1 MTDSEQGQY
10 KPPVLRSDE
19 AIVIL
24 RQTLTLIGTAK
35 GCSGSD
41 SSSAP
46 HTPPE
51 QEPITFLG
59 RLFGQSPGVHSPEA
73 RSQKVASGTEISHF
87 LPKRHVL
94 RKQSQ
99 TEGGFVF
106 FWCTHLFLTNTCF

>member
-10 KPPVLRSDE
+10 KPSVLRSDE

-24 RQTLTLIGTAK
+24 RQTLTLMGTAK
-35 GCSGSD
+35 ACSSSD

-46 HTPPE
+46 QTPPE
-51 QEPITFLG
+51 QEPLTFLG

-73 RSQKVASGTEISHF
+73 RSQKVASGTEKCHL

-94 RKQSQ
+94 RNQSQ
-99 TEGGFVF
+99 TEGSFVSF
-106 FWCTHLFLTNTCF
+106 FDAPIFS